1 VYFNKSFFLILFYVV
16 VFPAIAAYYCWQK
29 GIEIIGPNRATMFI
43 QLMPLFSAV
52 MAIIIFKEKF
62 ELYHFVGAAFIVSGI
77 YLSNKKIMIKVAV
90 LDDYQDVFQ
99 QIVETEKYKDKFEF
113 QIFTE
118 PFINENEAIVALEE
132 FEALFIM
139 RERTPM
145 TKSLI
150 SVLPKL
156 KYIMTSGMR
165 NNSIDLEI
173 AKKNKII
180 VSGTEINPNPAAEI
194 TWLLILG
201 LLRNIKQETDNMFQG
216 YWQTTVGFELKNKM
230 LGLIGL
236 GKIGT
241 QVAKVAKAFGMEV
254 CAWSEN
260 LNLSHANEIGV
271 LPMNKEDLLK
281 NADIIS
287 IHLVLRDGYKNL
299 ITKKEIEMMKKSSF
313 LINTSRGQIIN
324 EKDLIEA
331 LKDEKIAGA
340 GLDVFDKEP
349 LPQDHKLRF
358 LPNTLILPHIGY
370 VTAENYSKFYLQMLE
385 NLIACLE
392 KKPIRTL

>member
-1 VYFNKSFFLILFYVV
+1 
-16 VFPAIAAYYCWQK
+16 
-29 GIEIIGPNRATMFI
+29 
-43 QLMPLFSAV
+43 
-52 MAIIIFKEKF
+52 
-62 ELYHFVGAAFIVSGI
+62 
-77 YLSNKKIMIKVAV
+77 MINVAV
-90 LDDYQDVFQ
+90 LDDYQDAFL
-99 QIVETEKYKDKFEF
+99 QIVDVEEHKDKFNF
-113 QIFTE
+113 KIFKN
-118 PFINENEAIVALEE
+118 PFIDEKETLVELED

-150 SVLPKL
+150 ENLPKL

-165 NNSIDLEI
+165 NNAIDLVA
-173 AKKNKII
+173 AKKNNII
-180 VSGTEINPNPAAEI
+180 VCGTEINSNPAAEI
-194 TWLLILG
+194 TWALILG
-201 LLRNIKQETDNMFQG
+201 LFRNMRQEIDNMFQG
-216 YWQTTVGFELKNKM
+216 YWQTTIGFELKGKM

-271 LPMNKEDLLK
+271 LPMSKEDLLK
-281 NADIIS
+281 NSDIVS
-287 IHLVLRDGYKNL
+287 IHLVLGERYNHL
-299 ITKKEIEMMKKSSF
+299 ITKKEISMMKKTSF
-313 LINTSRGQIIN
+313 LINTSRGPIVN
-324 EKDLIEA
+324 EDDLVEA

-340 GLDVFDKEP
+340 GLDVFEKEP

-358 LPNTLILPHIGY
+358 LPNALLLPHIGY

-385 NLIACLE
+385 NLISCLE
-392 KKPIRTL
+392 KKPIRAINN